1 MQIKEMAKPIEEYY
15 RNVVEMN
22 ESKRGGWST
31 CYYGTLTNVIKFNSF
46 KTVVEV
52 GIGYGLHAKELLKN
66 SELDML
72 YLVDPTKYYPNDSFA
87 TDIMS
92 TIPKIPGDQ
101 FNELAELIRGQ
112 LAPWS
117 SKYKW
122 FRKESLTITNDEIPD
137 ASIDCVFVDGDHSY
151 DAVKNDLRFWWK
163 KVKRGGMMLGDDF
176 WMGGVERA
184 VQEFAAENNLLLSF
198 APNPANEEYKI
209 YQFFK
214 D

>member
-1 MQIKEMAKPIEEYY
+1 MAKPIEEYY
-15 RNVVEMN
+15 RNVVEIN
-22 ESKRGGWST
+22 ESRRGGWST

-66 SELDML
+66 SELEML
-72 YLVDPTKYYPNDSFA
+72 YLVDPTKYYPNDGFA
-87 TDIMS
+87 TDIMN
-92 TIPKIPGDQ
+92 TIPKIPGNQ

-117 SKYKW
+117 HKYKW

-137 ASIDCVFVDGDHSY
+137 ASVDCVFVDGDHSY

-163 KVKRGGMMLGDDF
+163 KVKRGGMMLGDDY